1 MGTEVKKII
10 HQMKKFLLVLGLL
23 GTLVSS
29 CSNNND
35 VLRSKDLDDHQLKGN
50 VESVKVATYEAI
62 NSFGNIVK
70 GKIKSRL
77 YRSVEVTEFND
88 SGFITSTS
96 SYTKNGELDGK
107 RIYSYKNNQID
118 NIISYDSDGD
128 LVLKTIYEWDNDL
141 LLSTITYDNKGREGS
156 KIIYEYDGNKSKST
170 SVYIN
175 KILRFKNVVL
185 KYDGEL
191 PSESVSYDGE
201 GKETNR
207 TTLEYKNGKLAF
219 HSTYKGTY
227 AVNKD
232 GLTTKSVD
240 CYNVLSDYS
249 EDVKGIFFYE
259 YEFDKNDN
267 WIKCTIYRGE
277 IKQPCQIV
285 ERVITYR

>member
-1 MGTEVKKII
+1 
-10 HQMKKFLLVLGLL
+10 MKKFLLVLGLL

-29 CSNNND
+29 CNSNND
-35 VLRSKDLDDHQLKGN
+35 VLKSKDLDDHQLKGN

-77 YRSVEVTEFND
+77 YRSVEVTEFNE

-118 NIISYDSDGD
+118 NIISYGSAGN

-141 LLSTITYDNKGREGS
+141 LLKATIYDSKGREAS
-156 KIIYEYDGNKSKST
+156 KTIHEYDGNKRKST
-170 SVYIN
+170 STYIN
-175 KILRFKNVVL
+175 GKLRHKNIAT
-185 KYDGEL
+185 KYEGEL
-191 PSESVSYDGE
+191 PTESVSYNGE

-227 AVNKD
+227 AVDED

-240 CYNVLSDYS
+240 CYSVLNDYN

-267 WIKCTIYRGE
+267 WIKCTIYKGE
-277 IKQPCQIV
+277 IKQPYQIV

>member
-1 MGTEVKKII
+1 MGTDVKKII
-10 HQMKKFLLVLGLL
+10 YQMKKFLLVLGLL
-23 GTLVSS
+23 GIFVSS
-29 CSNNND
+29 CNNNND
-35 VLRSKDLDDHQLKGN
+35 VLRSKDLDDNQLKGN

-77 YRSVEVTEFND
+77 YRSVEVTEFNE

-107 RIYSYKNNQID
+107 SIYSYKNNKID
-118 NIISYDSDGD
+118 NTVSYGSDGD
-128 LVLKTIYEWDNDL
+128 LILKAIYEWDNDL
-141 LLSTITYDNKGREGS
+141 LLSTTIYDSKGREGS
-156 KIIYEYDGNKSKST
+156 KTVYEYDGNKKKST
-170 SVYIN
+170 AIYMN
-175 KILRFKNVVL
+175 GMLRYKNEVI
-185 KYDGEL
+185 KYEDDL
-191 PSESVSYDGE
+191 PLESVSYDKN

-207 TTLEYKNGKLAF
+207 TMLEYKNGKLAL
-219 HSTYKGTY
+219 HSTYKGSY
-227 AVNKD
+227 AVNED

-240 CYNVLSDYS
+240 CYNVLNDYS

-267 WIKCTIYRGE
+267 WIKCTIYKGE
-277 IKQPCQIV
+277 IKQPYQIV

>member
-118 NIISYDSDGD
+118 NIISY
-128 LVLKTIYEWDNDL
+128 VHRWMK
-141 LLSTITYDNKGREGS
+141 KGVVEGVNYYGTNLFSKESLAEHLASHAGQEISVKSELHREFLN
-156 KIIYEYDGNKSKST
+156 EMQT
-170 SVYIN
+170 
-175 KILRFKNVVL
+175 
-185 KYDGEL
+185 EQ
-191 PSESVSYDGE
+191 
-201 GKETNR
+201 TNSGM
-207 TTLEYKNGKLAF
+207 TFGVMSL
-219 HSTYKGTY
+219 
-227 AVNKD
+227 
-232 GLTTKSVD
+232 
-240 CYNVLSDYS
+240 
-249 EDVKGIFFYE
+249 
-259 YEFDKNDN
+259 
-267 WIKCTIYRGE
+267 
-277 IKQPCQIV
+277 
-285 ERVITYR
+285 